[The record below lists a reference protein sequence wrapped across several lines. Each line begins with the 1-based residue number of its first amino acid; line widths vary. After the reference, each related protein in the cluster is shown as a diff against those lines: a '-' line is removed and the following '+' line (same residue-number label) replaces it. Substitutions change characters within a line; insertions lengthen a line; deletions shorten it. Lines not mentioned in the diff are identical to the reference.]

1 MKHHYFVI
9 KVFIHTDEV
18 MLCGRSLS
26 LPDII
31 SLMHRGEYRSAI
43 SLLEKGVNDKGKPI
57 EEKVEY
63 CRWLAECYKNLEDF
77 KMSGD
82 WYLEAVKNI
91 IAQQIDMKLR
101 AKQALPYCEKAL
113 EQYRE
118 GGDAID
124 VLEATK
130 LKQKLFDL
138 SK

>member
-1 MKHHYFVI
+1 
-9 KVFIHTDEV
+9 
-18 MLCGRSLS
+18 MLCGRSVS

-31 SLMHRGEYRSAI
+31 SLIHRGEYRGAI
-43 SLLEKGVNDKGKPI
+43 SLLENGVNDKNKPLL
-57 EEKVEY
+57 EKVEY
-63 CRWLAECYKNLEDF
+63 CKWLAECYKNLDDY

-82 WYLEAVKNI
+82 WYLEAVKSVL
-91 IAQQIDMKLR
+91 AQQIDMKYK

-124 VLEATK
+124 VLEAVK
-130 LKQKLFDL
+130 LRQKLVDL